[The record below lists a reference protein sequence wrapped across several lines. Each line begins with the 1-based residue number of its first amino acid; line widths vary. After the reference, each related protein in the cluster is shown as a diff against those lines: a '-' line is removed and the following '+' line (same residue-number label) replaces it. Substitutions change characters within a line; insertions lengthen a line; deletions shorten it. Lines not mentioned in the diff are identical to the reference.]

1 MYNQCN
7 NNEGGGI
14 VNLRLATQH
23 YCANVIKKMVLNKR
37 YFGEEMEDGGPGLEE
52 QKYLENVFTMLNY
65 IYSFSASDY
74 IPCLRGLDLDGHEKI
89 IKDAIKNTRKHQDPL
104 IEERFRQYQK
114 LGGNKESQDLLD
126 ILISLKDKNGEP
138 LLSL

>member
-1 MYNQCN
+1 
-7 NNEGGGI
+7 
-14 VNLRLATQH
+14 
-23 YCANVIKKMVLNKR
+23 
-37 YFGEEMEDGGPGLEE
+37 
-52 QKYLENVFTMLNY
+52 MLNY
-65 IYSFSASDY
+65 IYSFSPSDY